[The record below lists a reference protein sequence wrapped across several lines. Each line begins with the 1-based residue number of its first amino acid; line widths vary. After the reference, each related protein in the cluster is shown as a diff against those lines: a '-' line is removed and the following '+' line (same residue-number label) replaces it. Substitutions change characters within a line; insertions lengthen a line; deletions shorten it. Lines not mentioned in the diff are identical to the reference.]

1 MTGSDSLFAGSIPA
15 LYDRCLGPLLFVPYA
30 RDIAARATALR
41 PASILEIA
49 AGTGIV
55 TEALAAALPEAEI
68 VATDLNQAM
77 LDIAATRGLP
87 PTVRLRAADA
97 QALPFPDASFDL
109 AVCQFGAMFF
119 PDRIGA
125 YREAKRVLRPPHGR
139 FLFSVWDRLT
149 LNPVSEMLGDAVASL
164 FPDDP
169 PVFYRR
175 IPFGYHDLARIEAD
189 LRAAGFR
196 EIAVETVALS
206 SRVDARAAAR
216 GLCQGSPMRTEI
228 EALGGDLVAVEA
240 AAFAALAPVDG
251 KEMPMSAHVVS
262 AG

>member
-1 MTGSDSLFAGSIPA
+1 
-15 LYDRCLGPLLFVPYA
+15 
-30 RDIAARATALR
+30 
-41 PASILEIA
+41 
-49 AGTGIV
+49 V

-77 LDIAATRGLP
+77 LDIAAARGLP

-97 QALPFPDASFDL
+97 QALPFPDASFDQV
-109 AVCQFGAMFF
+109 VCQFGAMFF

-125 YREAKRVLRPPHGR
+125 YREAKRVLRPSGH
-139 FLFSVWDRLT
+139 FLFSVWDRLA
-149 LNPVSEMLGDAVASL
+149 LNPVSEMLGDAVAAL

-228 EALGGDLVAVEA
+228 EALGGDLAAVEEA
-240 AAFAALAPVDG
+240 AVVALAPVDG
-251 KEMPMSAHVVS
+251 REMPMSAHVVS